1 MSVLKKKSF
10 PVCIA
15 AGVICALLLTVLT
28 LLPFAWAIHG
38 EALGENM
45 QGPCCLIAVW
55 ISVFV
60 PTVIIAKTRGRQAL
74 ATGGSIALGY
84 VVLAALLCAL
94 GGSACAF
101 GMWLVWLAADAAVAG
116 LIGAVLSL
124 RQNRHK
130 KRRR

>member
-10 PVCIA
+10 PICIA
-15 AGVICALLLTVLT
+15 VGVTCALALTVLL

-45 QGPCCLIAVW
+45 QWPCCLVAAW

-60 PTVIIAKTRGRQAL
+60 PTIIIAKTRGRQAL
-74 ATGGSIALGY
+74 ATGGAIASGY

-94 GGSACAF
+94 GGKDYAF
-101 GMWLVWLAADAAVAG
+101 GMWLVWLAAVAAAAG

-124 RQNRHK
+124 RQNRRR